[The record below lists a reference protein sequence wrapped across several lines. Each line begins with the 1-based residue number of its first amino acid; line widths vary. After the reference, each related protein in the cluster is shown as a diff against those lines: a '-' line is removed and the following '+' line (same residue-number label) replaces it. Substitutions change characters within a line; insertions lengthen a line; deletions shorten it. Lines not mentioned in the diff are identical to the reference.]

1 MEAGSLFLLAK
12 IITYAGRGQLHQ
24 IVTDMQGAEH
34 QLIVAAAN
42 PNDAQALAGMRAA
55 QERLADLQQQSKR
68 LRAPQP

>member
-1 MEAGSLFLLAK
+1 
-12 IITYAGRGQLHQ
+12 
-24 IVTDMQGAEH
+24 MQGAEH